1 MNVDVSR
8 DLSEL
13 TARAQSKLLRLA
25 NDTIVRHGRFTVA
38 LSGGSTPRALYTS
51 LAATTV
57 NKSKW
62 HFFFSDERN
71 VPPDDEQSNLRMARE
86 TFLDSIPPADRNVYA
101 WGAGAGE
108 PAQIAYDYADRIY
121 SHFGLVAEP
130 EDDGVRESGEIPRFD
145 LILLGLGNDGHT
157 ASLFPNT
164 AALSEERITAA
175 NFVPQLNS
183 WRFTMS
189 FPLINNAR
197 NIMFLVSG
205 SEKAVTLRNVLQGER
220 QPNELPAQSVE
231 PVDGDLEWF
240 VDEAAAEFLGTMII

>member
-1 MNVDVSR
+1 MNVDVSK

-25 NDTIVRHGRFTVA
+25 NDTIVREGRFTVA

-51 LAATTV
+51 LGGTSV

-108 PAQIAYDYADRIY
+108 PIQTAADYASRIY
-121 SHFGLVAEP
+121 SHFGLAANP
-130 EDDGVRESGEIPRFD
+130 EIDGAGKSGEIPRFD

-164 AALSEERITAA
+164 AALNEERITAA

-183 WRFTMS
+183 WRFTMTL
-189 FPLINNAR
+189 PLINNAR

-220 QPNELPAQSVE
+220 QPIELPAQSVE
-231 PVDGDLEWF
+231 PVNGELEWF
-240 VDEAAAEFLGTMII
+240 IDEAAAEFLGSMII

>member
-1 MNVDVSR
+1 MNVDVSK
-8 DLSEL
+8 DLTEL

-25 NDTIVRHGRFTVA
+25 NDTIVKQGRFTIA
-38 LSGGSTPRALYTS
+38 LSGGSTPQALYTS
-51 LAATTV
+51 LAATSV

-86 TFLDSIPPADRNVYA
+86 TFLDSIPPADRHVDA

-108 PAQIAYDYADRIY
+108 PAQIAEDYAQRIY
-121 SHFGLVAEP
+121 SHFRSE
-130 EDDGVRESGEIPRFD
+130 EDSDCDAFTDEIPRFD
-145 LILLGLGNDGHT
+145 LVLLGMGIDGHT

-164 AALSEERITAA
+164 AALGEERITAA

-183 WRFTMS
+183 WRFTMT

-220 QPNELPAQSVE
+220 QPSELPSQSVE
-231 PVDGDLEWF
+231 PVDGELEWF
-240 VDEAAAEFLGTMII
+240 IDEAAAEFLGSMII

>member
-25 NDTIVRHGRFTVA
+25 NDTIVRQGRFTMA

-51 LAATTV
+51 LGATSV

-108 PAQIAYDYADRIY
+108 PADTADEYANRIY
-121 SHFGLVAEP
+121 SHFGLATEP
-130 EDDGVRESGEIPRFD
+130 VDQVRESVEIPRFD

-164 AALSEERITAA
+164 AALNEERITAA

-197 NIMFLVSG
+197 NIMFLASG

-231 PVDGDLEWF
+231 PVGGELEWF